1 MLRTDTSTQHTNA
14 HTSASAMASTFSRNT
29 GLPTVSPMSPAST
42 PLSPQQLSS
51 LKYQIVAYRLI
62 SKNMPVPPHLQ
73 QAMFGPGAV
82 MNNLS
87 AQEAAAATLP
97 AKLVEGAYTHH
108 SQPIGAGNTGTAS
121 VASDQSAQ
129 PNSSPSPALY
139 NAYIDPYTYLKKPF
153 SQSAGSRFQRLLI
166 PSITPPGL
174 DPIDLL
180 MERERRMEAR
190 REQRIRQLENKLAS
204 LSNDALKMG
213 DGSEKENKSA
223 SIASPKIKALIEVKS
238 LKLLLKRNKVSEA
251 EGRRF
256 LVFLFFLFFFD
267 KQNYRMSVIY

>member
-1 MLRTDTSTQHTNA
+1 
-14 HTSASAMASTFSRNT
+14 
-29 GLPTVSPMSPAST
+29 
-42 PLSPQQLSS
+42 
-51 LKYQIVAYRLI
+51 
-62 SKNMPVPPHLQ
+62 MPVPPHLQ

-108 SQPIGAGNTGTAS
+108 SQSIGAGSSGTAS
-121 VASDQSAQ
+121 VESDQSAQ
-129 PNSSPSPALY
+129 QNSSPSPALY

-153 SQSAGSRFQRLLI
+153 SQSASSRFQRLLI

-180 MERERRMEAR
+180 MERERRIEAR

-213 DGSEKENKSA
+213 DGSEKENNSA

-238 LKLLLKRNKVSEA
+238 LKLLPKRNKVSEA
-251 EGRRF
+251 EGRHY
-256 LVFLFFLFFFD
+256 LVIL
-267 KQNYRMSVIY
+267 IT